1 MQGLWWLR
9 VVANVG
15 RFAAI
20 DANILAP
27 YPFRR
32 PCNKVLDA
40 VSSFVLTCMS
50 HTHIVTANVASI
62 DDQYLFRA
70 YVDNKAED
78 TSHTD
83 MPEVELHF
91 AFLQDMIQ
99 ATRTITIDINVSI
112 YAITHTHCMWVHQKV
127 YSFVSWMMHW
137 TFWMHSCKSILHLHT
152 VCPSLFLVGCSLYA
166 YR

>member
-1 MQGLWWLR
+1 MYSSHMASKYESLRGTLLSSSVMQGLWWLR
-9 VVANVG
+9 GVANVG

-70 YVDNKAED
+70 YC
-78 TSHTD
+78 
-83 MPEVELHF
+83 
-91 AFLQDMIQ
+91 I
-99 ATRTITIDINVSI
+99 
-112 YAITHTHCMWVHQKV
+112 
-127 YSFVSWMMHW
+127 
-137 TFWMHSCKSILHLHT
+137 
-152 VCPSLFLVGCSLYA
+152 
-166 YR
+166 